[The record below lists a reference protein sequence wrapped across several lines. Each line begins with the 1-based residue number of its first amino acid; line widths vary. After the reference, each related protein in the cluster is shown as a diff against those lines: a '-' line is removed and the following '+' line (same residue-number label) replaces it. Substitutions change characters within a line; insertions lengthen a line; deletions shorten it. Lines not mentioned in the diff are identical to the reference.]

1 MNFRTKIEI
10 SELPFKID
18 RTSKVLTIGSCFSDS
33 LGHYL
38 AQSKINCLHNPY
50 GVVSNPVS
58 IFRLLSQSLNKL
70 PVKTNYFTE
79 NQGIWYHYDFHSKH
93 CHQDKS
99 HLENELNKLHQD
111 VGEFLKK
118 TDYLIITLGTAFAY
132 RLIHNS
138 YVVANC
144 HKKEATFFKKEILSL
159 KEVDIRFR
167 QFYEKLMQVNPKVK
181 LIFTVSP
188 VRHIKDTLQGNSLSK
203 SILRIASQQ
212 FTEASK
218 NITYFPSYE
227 ILMDDLRDYRYYS
240 EDMIHV
246 NEVGQKYV
254 IEHFKKTAFS
264 SELLHFISEWDQIR
278 NQINHRPFQSD
289 SEAHQNFLKKL
300 VLRLEKLRTSVDVAN
315 ELEMVKAQLI

>member
-1 MNFRTKIEI
+1 MNFRTQIEL

-18 RTSKVLTIGSCFSDS
+18 RSSKVLTIGSCFSDG
-33 LGHYL
+33 LGQYL
-38 AQSKINCLHNPY
+38 TRSKINCLHNPY
-50 GVVSNPVS
+50 GIVFNPVS
-58 IFRLLSQSLNKL
+58 IFRLLSQSLDNL
-70 PVKTNYFTE
+70 PVKTNYFTK
-79 NQGIWYHYDFHSKH
+79 NQGLWYHYDFHSKH
-93 CHQDKS
+93 CNQDKR
-99 HLENELNKLHQD
+99 HLESELNDLHQQ

-118 TDYLIITLGTAFAY
+118 TDYIIITLGTAFAY
-132 RLIHNS
+132 RLFQNS

-159 KEVDIRFR
+159 KEIDIRFK
-167 QFYEKLMQVNPKVK
+167 QFYERLVQINPKVK

-188 VRHIKDTLQGNSLSK
+188 VRHIKDTLPGNSLSK
-203 SILRIASQQ
+203 SILRLASQQ
-212 FTEASK
+212 FTEESK
-218 NITYFPSYE
+218 NISYFPSYE

-264 SELLHFISEWDQIR
+264 KDLLDFISEWDQIR

-289 SEAHQNFLKKL
+289 SEIHQKFLKKL
-300 VLRLEKLRTSVDVAN
+300 VQRLEKLKGSVDVNN